1 MNSDINFEFGEGTG
15 SYRSCS
21 AVLNGKMM
29 IFGGHPSYDYKDQ
42 ISQVIGCRLERIG
55 KFPESVRIPACNTF
69 GSSPNQRVWI
79 CFNEEN
85 KSKCKR
91 FHSQEI
97 VTNLTYFKALMELR
111 SSTSRMLT
119 THISTRHWPNT
130 KRVRSL
136 SDHAFH
142 PI

>member
-1 MNSDINFEFGEGTG
+1 MNSEINFEFGEGTG
-15 SYRSCS
+15 SFASCS
-21 AVLNGKMM
+21 AVLEGKMM
-29 IFGGHPSYDYKDQ
+29 IFGGSSSTYNGQ
-42 ISQVIGCRLERIG
+42 ISQVIGCRLERVG
-55 KFPESVRIPACNTF
+55 QFPGSVWYPACNTF